1 MIDHVCGTVA
11 RIAEGHV
18 VMDVGG
24 VGLRLEAAP
33 STVAAMQVGDHRELP
48 TSLVV
53 REDSWTLYGF
63 ADLDEREVFELVQ
76 TVSGIGPR
84 TAQALVATLTPDGLR
99 AAVQRQDVNA
109 VVRVPGIGRKG
120 AQRILLELAD
130 RLGPPTR
137 QPAGAA
143 TPGTATAGPSA
154 GAHDDAL
161 SGLVSLGWSQREAET
176 ALRTVAE
183 HVEPEAGVATL
194 LKAALAE
201 LRRA

>member
-1 MIDHVCGTVA
+1 MIDYVRGSVA
-11 RIAEGHV
+11 RLAEGHV
-18 VMDVGG
+18 VVDVGG

-33 STVAAMQVGDHRELP
+33 ATVAALQIGDHRELP
-48 TSLVV
+48 TSLVI

-63 ADLDEREVFELVQ
+63 ADSDEREVFELVQ
-76 TVSGIGPR
+76 TISGIGPR

-109 VVRVPGIGRKG
+109 LVRVPGIGRKG

-130 RLGPPTR
+130 RLGPPVR
-137 QPAGAA
+137 PPAGAA
-143 TPGTATAGPSA
+143 NADAAPSRAA

-176 ALRTVAE
+176 ALRAVAD
-183 HVEPEAGVATL
+183 HVEPDAGVATL
-194 LKAALAE
+194 LKAALGE

>member
-1 MIDHVCGTVA
+1 MIDYVRGSVT

-18 VMDVGG
+18 VVDVGG

-33 STVAAMQVGDHRELP
+33 ATVAALHVGEHRELP

-53 REDSWTLYGF
+53 REDSLTLYGF
-63 ADLDEREVFELVQ
+63 AELDEREVFELVQ
-76 TVSGIGPR
+76 SVSGIGPR

-99 AAVQRQDVNA
+99 AAVQRQDANA
-109 VVRVPGIGRKG
+109 VMKVPGIGRKG

-137 QPAGAA
+137 PLDSATDAGRQPDPAAGTHA
-143 TPGTATAGPSA
+143 
-154 GAHDDAL
+154 DVL
-161 SGLVSLGWSQREAET
+161 SGLVSLGWTQREAEA
-176 ALRTVAE
+176 ALRTV
-183 HVEPEAGVATL
+183 VESEPDAGVAAL

-201 LRRA
+201 LRRT